1 MAQHTVNAVD
11 EPDSHRLTLGQEVQ
25 HLIEKAISRRP
36 FVSRMQDASA
46 QSAAQN
52 SSTNASSTSTNADS
66 AAMNAGSAAIN
77 SASAAVAT
85 SFTVRNLPARVV
97 FPHLEKWQRVVTV
110 GDSVN
115 EGLWDPVDTSL
126 DMTTFENQSAHNET
140 PLFGWTDR
148 LAGHL
153 SARRVEQGLS
163 PVLYANLAIRGKL
176 IRYIVEQEVPQALAL
191 KPDLVIMDGGGND
204 ILRPGHSL
212 DRIMAY
218 IEHGVRQIR
227 ESGADVIYCLPNQPP
242 SEEMN
247 YIRGTT
253 SDYATRLYEL
263 ANKLD
268 IYLCDTWAYPNLA
281 DPRLWSQDLIH
292 PSPECHERL
301 AQIALRGL
309 GLDPDPAW
317 QEQLDLPLPPAP
329 LSLAARVKRNSS
341 WIKEYSIPW
350 IERRLKGVSSGDGR
364 HAKRPYLMEMPASQ
378 PHPGSLLIASA
389 TNASASIDP
398 TSPAY
403 GPSAA
408 GWVDLAAGDTEV
420 TQKSTEALRTAQDGA
435 ATGASQAG
443 VAAGAA
449 PADEPTSATQGA
461 KTAEN
466 LRAAAARDYFVDVT
480 EGK

>member
-1 MAQHTVNAVD
+1 MVTRDVHEQLSPDAQQVV
-11 EPDSHRLTLGQEVQ
+11 EE
-25 HLIEKAISRRP
+25 AIARRP
-36 FVSRMQDASA
+36 FVAPVTPSQPPSQPNA
-46 QSAAQN
+46 QLS
-52 SSTNASSTSTNADS
+52 
-66 AAMNAGSAAIN
+66 
-77 SASAAVAT
+77 
-85 SFTVRNLPARVV
+85 VRNLPARVV
-97 FPHLEKWQRVVTV
+97 LPHLEKWQRVVTV

-268 IYLCDTWAYPNLA
+268 IYLCDTWAYSNLA

-329 LSLAARVKRNSS
+329 LSLTARVKRNSS

-350 IERRLKGVSSGDGR
+350 IERRLRGVSSGDGR

-403 GPSAA
+403 SPSAA

-420 TQKSTEALRTAQDGA
+420 MQKSTEALRAAQDGA

-443 VAAGAA
+443 VAAGASQAGVAMGAA
-449 PADEPTSATQGA
+449 PADEPTSATPGA
-461 KTAEN
+461 KTEEN
-466 LRAAAARDYFVDVT
+466 LRAAAAAT
-480 EGK
+480 TLLM

>member
-1 MAQHTVNAVD
+1 MAQHTVTAVD
-11 EPDSHRLTLGQEVQ
+11 EPDSHWLTLGQEVQ
-25 HLIEKAISRRP
+25 RLVEKAISRCP
-36 FVSRMQDASA
+36 FVSRTQDASA
-46 QSAAQN
+46 QGAAQ
-52 SSTNASSTSTNADS
+52 
-66 AAMNAGSAAIN
+66 AGSAATN
-77 SASAAVAT
+77 SASATAAT
-85 SFTVRNLPARVV
+85 SLTVRNLPARVV
-97 FPHLEKWQRVVTV
+97 LPHLEKWQRVVTV

-153 SARRVEQGLS
+153 SARRVEQGLP
-163 PVLYANLAIRGKL
+163 PVQYANLAIRGKL

-317 QEQLDLPLPPAP
+317 QAQLDLPLPPAP
-329 LSLAARVKRNSS
+329 LSLTARVKRNSN

-364 HAKRPYLMEMPASQ
+364 HAKRPYLIEMPASQ

-389 TNASASIDP
+389 TNAPASIDP

-420 TQKSTEALRTAQDGA
+420 TQKSTEALRAGED
-435 ATGASQAG
+435 ATTLS
-443 VAAGAA
+443 
-449 PADEPTSATQGA
+449 
-461 KTAEN
+461 K
-466 LRAAAARDYFVDVT
+466 
-480 EGK
+480 

>member
-1 MAQHTVNAVD
+1 MVTRDVHEQLSPDAQQVV
-11 EPDSHRLTLGQEVQ
+11 EE
-25 HLIEKAISRRP
+25 AIARRP
-36 FVSRMQDASA
+36 FVTPVTPSQPPSQPNA
-46 QSAAQN
+46 QLS
-52 SSTNASSTSTNADS
+52 
-66 AAMNAGSAAIN
+66 
-77 SASAAVAT
+77 
-85 SFTVRNLPARVV
+85 VRNLPARVV
-97 FPHLEKWQRVVTV
+97 LPHLEKWQRVVTV

-153 SARRVEQGLS
+153 SARRVEQGLP

-329 LSLAARVKRNSS
+329 LSLTARVKRNSS

-364 HAKRPYLMEMPASQ
+364 HAKRPYLIEMPASQ

-389 TNASASIDP
+389 TNSSASIDP

-420 TQKSTEALRTAQDGA
+420 TQKSTEALRAAQDGR
-435 ATGASQAG
+435 ATGASRAG
-443 VAAGAA
+443 VTAGAA

-461 KTAEN
+461 ETAEN
-466 LRAAAARDYFVDVT
+466 LRTAAAAT
-480 EGK
+480 TLLM